1 MNIAQKTKLLKEKV
15 EKVYSN
21 IDIPEFPNV
30 DSILKN
36 LTDEKV
42 QEISDLHLEI
52 KSLHWED
59 KVRDEEMGSYM
70 KDTQSIVNGWYFAKA
85 VKAQCESRKVIT
97 PEEFLKRW
105 NELPASFI
113 AEMDYRELYF
123 RPQESELRKCNEQ
136 TKKFLSIAG
145 LPAAGAYLEFQEG
158 IVSHILDIWGSPED
172 WSEEDRKA
180 LENYSWFGDNGS
192 GDTICIDHNNN
203 DIIVMLD
210 HEYGFVPIFFI
221 NSSIAQFAECL
232 LVYETFLSEVVKEDG
247 EEEVEA
253 TLIDL
258 DKIQGLEK
266 ELTLIDCRAVMPECF
281 WRVTL
286 DDLYETRRI

>member
-1 MNIAQKTKLLKEKV
+1 
-15 EKVYSN
+15 
-21 IDIPEFPNV
+21 
-30 DSILKN
+30 
-36 LTDEKV
+36 
-42 QEISDLHLEI
+42 
-52 KSLHWED
+52 
-59 KVRDEEMGSYM
+59 
-70 KDTQSIVNGWYFAKA
+70 
-85 VKAQCESRKVIT
+85 
-97 PEEFLKRW
+97 
-105 NELPASFI
+105 
-113 AEMDYRELYF
+113 
-123 RPQESELRKCNEQ
+123 
-136 TKKFLSIAG
+136 
-145 LPAAGAYLEFQEG
+145 
-158 IVSHILDIWGSPED
+158 
-172 WSEEDRKA
+172 
-180 LENYSWFGDNGS
+180 ENYSWFGDNGS